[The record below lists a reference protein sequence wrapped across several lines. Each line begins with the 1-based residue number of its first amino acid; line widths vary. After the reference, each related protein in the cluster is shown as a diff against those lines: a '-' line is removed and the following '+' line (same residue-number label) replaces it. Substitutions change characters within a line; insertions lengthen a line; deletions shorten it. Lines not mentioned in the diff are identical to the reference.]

1 MLSYAPPIEVIRA
14 IQVAG
19 KIRTEQDL
27 KTYVNICA
35 GIIRWALN
43 DKSVMESGVRWV
55 YSVYHVEEKIPH
67 YFFRYEI
74 SGERAPAKFTILEL
88 DISKFK
94 TIIPGKAYEDIRK
107 CMMWLRDQ
115 GFLTELDFLTVTQD
129 RVNTALFFFRE
140 YVYDDKVV
148 FEDKKVTDIYK
159 GIPVAENS
167 SIGAAVR
174 VVGPVRSEYKAG
186 ESLNALAPVTIK
198 CLYCGEHVPCCK
210 DATESICRSCIDD
223 AEGASHISCEH
234 VECSRYGCMHY
245 CGNIDQQDDVPRQ
258 DYYDR
263 VFERGF

>member
-1 MLSYAPPIEVIRA
+1 LLSYAPPVEVIRA
-14 IQVAG
+14 IQAAG

-27 KTYVNICA
+27 KVFVNIGA

-55 YSVYHVEEKIPH
+55 YSVFHIEERIPH

-74 SGERAPAKFTILEL
+74 HGERVAKFTILEQ

-94 TIIPGKAYEDIRK
+94 TVTPGKAYEDIRR
-107 CMMWLRDQ
+107 CMTWLRDQ
-115 GFLTELDFLTVTQD
+115 GVMPDTNITQD
-129 RVNTALFFFRE
+129 QVNTALYFFRE

-148 FEDKKVTDIYK
+148 FENKRVTDIYR

-167 SIGAAVR
+167 GIGSAIR
-174 VVGPVRSEYKAG
+174 VIGPTRSDYKSG
-186 ESLNALAPVTIK
+186 EVLNVFAPATIK

-210 DATESICRSCIDD
+210 DATESICRSCKDD

-245 CGNIDQQDDVPRQ
+245 SGNIDQQDDSPTP

-263 VFERGF
+263 MFERGY